1 MHHYEDAVTF
11 CNFNK
16 YMTGYADT
24 DLFGPSNELTRA
36 EFVTVLH
43 RIVDPEAAGVGFTT
57 AKNETVLD
65 GVEDGKFYTPAA
77 NWAVAEGII
86 TGVDGKEFQPN
97 TPCDR
102 QTMCVILSRLFGA
115 ENPSMDKLNSM
126 PDAEG
131 VAVWATEGVAWAL
144 NEGVISGVDVD
155 GTRYIQADTVLSRA
169 MAAQVVANSCYSG
182 LF

>member
-1 MHHYEDAVTF
+1 
-11 CNFNK
+11 
-16 YMTGYADT
+16 MTGYADT

-43 RIVDPEAAGVGFTT
+43 RIVDPEAAGVDFTT
-57 AKNETVLD
+57 AKNET
-65 GVEDGKFYTPAA
+65 GV
-77 NWAVAEGII
+77 
-86 TGVDGKEFQPN
+86 EFQPN

-131 VAVWATEGVAWAL
+131 AADWATKGVAWAL
-144 NEGVISGVDVD
+144 NEGVISGVDVE
-155 GTRYIQADTVLSRA
+155 GTRYIQADTILIRA
-169 MAAQVVANSCYSG
+169 MAAQVIANSCYND
-182 LF
+182 LL

>member
-1 MHHYEDAVTF
+1 
-11 CNFNK
+11 
-16 YMTGYADT
+16 MTGYADT

-43 RIVDPEAAGVGFTT
+43 RIVDPEATGVDFTT
-57 AKNETVLD
+57 VKNET
-65 GVEDGKFYTPAA
+65 GF
-77 NWAVAEGII
+77 
-86 TGVDGKEFQPN
+86 VDVEFQPN

-131 VAVWATEGVAWAL
+131 VADWATEGVAWAL

-155 GTRYIQADTVLSRA
+155 GTHYIQADTVLSRA
-169 MAAQVVANSCYSG
+169 MAAQVVANSCYNG